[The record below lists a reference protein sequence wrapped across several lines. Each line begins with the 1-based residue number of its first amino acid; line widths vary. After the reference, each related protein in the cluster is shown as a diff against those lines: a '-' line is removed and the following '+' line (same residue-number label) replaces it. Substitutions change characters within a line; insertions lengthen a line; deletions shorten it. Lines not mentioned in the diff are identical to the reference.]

1 LLQHHPAC
9 STLIHKEGTAAAPG
23 TDPFDTSLPLEECNA
38 LSSQLFEVHALQ
50 HHYIREVA
58 QLATALQN
66 DPLVTSSKSSISP
79 LLEVEQYI
87 EWNYVD
93 MVRDN
98 MKKNKG
104 HCALNF
110 TAPPTVS
117 GGEGVFCRGA
127 IASCLMTGSK

>member
-1 LLQHHPAC
+1 M
-9 STLIHKEGTAAAPG
+9 PG
-23 TDPFDTSLPLEECNA
+23 TDPFDASLPLEECRA
-38 LSSQLFEVHALQ
+38 LSSQLFEVYALQ

-66 DPLVTSSKSSISP
+66 DPLVTSSKSAVSS

-93 MVRDN
+93 MMREN

-104 HCALNF
+104 HCALNL
-110 TAPPTVS
+110 TSPPHVS
-117 GGEGVFCRGA
+117 EGKNEGEGVFCRGA
-127 IASCLMTGSK
+127 IASCLMSGGN